1 MVGIILTGHGRFA
14 DGLTSSVDLI
24 AGPQKD
30 YVAVNFEH
38 EVDELTTDLNAA
50 FDQLQDCDGVIVFTD
65 LQGGSPFKTA
75 VELSVSRE
83 NVEIIAGTN
92 LPMLAEVIM
101 ARSMGLDLDTLASMA
116 INTGKDQVTRFELA
130 SIMGDDQ
137 DEDNEDFSNGI

>member
-1 MVGIILTGHGRFA
+1 MRWSYRLYRF
-14 DGLTSSVDLI
+14 TRW
-24 AGPQKD
+24 
-30 YVAVNFEH
+30 F
-38 EVDELTTDLNAA
+38 
-50 FDQLQDCDGVIVFTD
+50 
-65 LQGGSPFKTA
+65 TA

-116 INTGKDQVTRFELA
+116 VNTGKDQVTRFELA

-137 DEDNEDFSNGI
+137 DEDNEDFSDGI